1 MKLIRNTKNKIT
13 TDENAENQP
22 HLKIREVVLVHCNI
36 ANNCVIVLYTFVP
49 TKSFGQLLDTS
60 PKTFYIL

>member
-1 MKLIRNTKNKIT
+1 MKLIRNTKIKIT

-36 ANNCVIVLYTFVP
+36 ANNDY
-49 TKSFGQLLDTS
+49 
-60 PKTFYIL
+60 